1 MVVLA
6 GALTATALS
15 PFVIGPGLVA
25 RSSADLLTPL
35 PTSLGDQPPSAN
47 TVVLAADGSVLTYY
61 YRHNRT
67 PVPSDRIAPVMKQA
81 LVDIEDS
88 RFYLHGGLDLQGT
101 VRALASNLRAGSVQ
115 EGGSTITQQL
125 VKQTLLQ
132 TAATPEDQQ
141 AATEQSLGRKL
152 REARLALS
160 LEEKY
165 SKDEILTRY
174 LNLVYFG
181 EGSYGI
187 QAAARRYFSV
197 DAADLSE
204 PQAAVLAGMVQSPA
218 ADNPLTAPKAAA
230 DRRNEVLGR
239 MHDLGHLSA
248 AELARL
254 SAEPVVVAP
263 SPPPPN
269 GCIGAPIGGFF
280 CDYLQ
285 HTLTGRLGIPQ
296 QTLDDGGL
304 TIRTTL
310 RPDVQRSG
318 DAATVATQPLGA
330 PLAAIFTAVEPGTG
344 HVQAMS
350 VNRRFGFD
358 ANDPAQ
364 ESVAL
369 NVVASQGAGSTY
381 KVFVA
386 AAALAQGI
394 PPSNTI
400 TTGDPYVSRVY
411 KNGGAP
417 YTVSNAAAGY
427 PPTLT
432 MAEALVRS
440 SNTYFV
446 ALEDQ
451 LGSVEG
457 PVRTAQKVGL
467 FSLDPVADQVVS
479 ENRGSFTLG
488 AEATSPLALASAYST
503 LAANGTQCNPTPVT
517 QILDRNGAPL
527 TKADGSPV
535 PTGNTCTPR
544 AVPPEVATTLN
555 QILIGDVAT
564 PIGTGTRAA
573 IPGYQ
578 IAGKTGTSQDR
589 FSVAFVGYT
598 PQYTASVMVLNP
610 KQNQDLGSYGGGL
623 AAPIWHDAMLPILSA
638 QPPVAFP
645 PPGIPLA
652 DPNPPPPPD
661 SRPAPRPTDRTT
673 AGRPDATPTP
683 TPR

>member
-15 PFVIGPGLVA
+15 PFVIGPGLLA

-35 PTSLGDQPPSAN
+35 PTSLGDRPPSAN

-115 EGGSTITQQL
+115 EGGSTLTQQL

-132 TAATPEDQQ
+132 TAATPQEQQ

-160 LEEKY
+160 LEQKY

-181 EGSYGI
+181 EGAYGI

-197 DAADLSE
+197 DAADLSV
-204 PQAAVLAGMVQSPA
+204 PQAAVLAGLVQSPTG
-218 ADNPLTAPKAAA
+218 DDPLTDPARAAQ
-230 DRRNEVLGR
+230 RRNEVLGR
-239 MHDLGHLSA
+239 MHDLGHLSD
-248 AELARL
+248 AEFARL
-254 SAEPVVVAP
+254 SAEPVTAAP

-269 GCIGAPIGGFF
+269 GCTGAPIGGFF

-285 HTLTGRLGIPQ
+285 HHLTATLGIPQ
-296 QTLDDGGL
+296 QTLDEGGL

-318 DAATVATQPLGA
+318 DAAVVATQPMGA

-350 VNRRFGFD
+350 VNRRFGYD

-369 NVVASQGAGSTY
+369 NVVASQGGGSTY

-411 KNGGAP
+411 KNGTAP
-417 YTVSNAAAGY
+417 YVVQNATGNY

-457 PVRTAQKVGL
+457 PVRTAQRMGL
-467 FSLDPVADQVVS
+467 FSLDPVADAIIK
-479 ENRGSFTLG
+479 ERRGSFTLG

-503 LAANGTQCNPTPVT
+503 IAASGTQCDPTPVT
-517 QILDRNGAPL
+517 AVSDSTGQPL
-527 TKADGSPV
+527 RLADGTPV
-535 PTGNTCTPR
+535 DTGDHCTP
-544 AVPPEVATTLN
+544 AAIPPEVATTLS
-555 QILIGDVAT
+555 QILLGDVDS
-564 PIGTGTRAA
+564 PIGTAQRAQV
-573 IPGYQ
+573 PGHQ
-578 IAGKTGTSQDR
+578 IAGKTGTSQSR
-589 FSVAFVGYT
+589 FSIAFVGWT
-598 PQYTASVMVLNP
+598 PRYTASVMVLNP
-610 KQNQDLGSYGGGL
+610 KQNQDVGTYGGGY
-623 AAPIWHDAMLPILSA
+623 AAQVWHDAMAPVLTA
-638 QPPVAFP
+638 APPDVFP
-645 PPGIPLA
+645 PPGIPLPPA
-652 DPNPPPPPD
+652 PPPPP
-661 SRPAPRPTDRTT
+661 PPPR
-673 AGRPDATPTP
+673 
-683 TPR
+683 